1 MSDNVLVI
9 SPHPDDLEIGMG
21 GTVAKFTASGVNV
34 VSMVVTDGRRSTS
47 LYGLS
52 EDEMAELRGYEVR
65 NATAVLG
72 IGYLILL
79 GLGDVRSGEN
89 KSSLA
94 SALEDAMERFSP
106 REIYMPHPEID
117 KHPTHRAVSSIAL
130 DTLREMDSSLL
141 PEGLKVWCYEVWTP
155 FPSYDRMEDISLQMH
170 VKQAA
175 IDAHKSQLE
184 YKNYTD
190 GITGLNRYRAV
201 FNETGG
207 LTIMEYAEIF
217 LEVKI

>member
-21 GTVAKFTASGVNV
+21 GTVAKFTESGVNV

-72 IGYLILL
+72 IGYLILV

-89 KSSLA
+89 KSSFA
-94 SALEDAMERFSP
+94 SALEDAMGRFSP
-106 REIYMPHPEID
+106 REIYIPHPEID

-130 DTLREMDSSLL
+130 DTLREMDSGLL
-141 PEGLKVWCYEVWTP
+141 PEGLRVWCYEVWTP
-155 FPSYDRMEDISLQMH
+155 FPSYDRIEDVSLQMH

>member
-21 GTVAKFTASGVNV
+21 GTVAKFTESGVNV

-89 KSSLA
+89 KSSFA
-94 SALEDAMERFSP
+94 SALEDAIERFSP

-217 LEVKI
+217 LEIKI

>member
-21 GTVAKFTASGVNV
+21 GTVAKFTESGVNV

-47 LYGLS
+47 LYGLG
-52 EDEMAELRGYEVR
+52 EDEMAELRASEVR
-65 NATAVLG
+65 SATAVLG

-79 GLGDVRSGEN
+79 GLGDLRSAEN
-89 KSSLA
+89 GVSFVT
-94 SALEDAMERFSP
+94 ALKDAVKRFSP

-117 KHPTHRAVSSIAL
+117 KHPTHRAVSSAAL
-130 DTLREMDSSLL
+130 EALRGMDRGLL
-141 PEGLKVWCYEVWTP
+141 PEGLRIWCYEVWTP
-155 FPSYDRMEDISLQMH
+155 LPSYDRIEDVSLQMH

-175 IDAHKSQLE
+175 VDAHKSQIE

-201 FNETGG
+201 FNKTGG
-207 LTIMEYAEIF
+207 ITVMEYAEVFAEIA
-217 LEVKI
+217 L